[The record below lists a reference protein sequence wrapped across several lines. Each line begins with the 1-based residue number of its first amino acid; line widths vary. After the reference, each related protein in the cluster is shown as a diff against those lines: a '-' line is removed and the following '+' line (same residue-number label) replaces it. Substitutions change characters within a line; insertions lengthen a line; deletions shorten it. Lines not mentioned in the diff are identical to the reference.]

1 VNVVANDTA
10 SDADTLRRLR
20 WSCRR
25 GMLELDLL
33 LGTFLTHGFRNL
45 DARGQATF
53 ERLLDYPDTT
63 LLQLLMGQMQSSDRD
78 VAHVVEQ
85 IRNSTRPST

>member
-1 VNVVANDTA
+1 MGPQTQEDL
-10 SDADTLRRLR
+10 DALRRLR

-33 LGTFLTHGFRNL
+33 LDGFLKHGFLAL
-45 DARGQATF
+45 DESGRATF

-78 VAHVVEQ
+78 VAHVVEH
-85 IRNSTRPST
+85 IRNSVHHQA

>member
-1 VNVVANDTA
+1 M
-10 SDADTLRRLR
+10 RRLR

-33 LGTFLTHGFRNL
+33 LDGFLEHGFSQL
-45 DARGQATF
+45 DARGRETF
-53 ERLLDYPDTT
+53 KRLLDYPDTT

-78 VAHVVEQ
+78 VAHVVEH
-85 IRNSTRPST
+85 IRNSARRSS

>member
-1 VNVVANDTA
+1 MAPDPAGTEEQI
-10 SDADTLRRLR
+10 RRLR

-33 LGTFLTHGFRNL
+33 LDSFLRRGFASL
-45 DARGQATF
+45 DERGRETF

-63 LLQLLMGQMQSSDRD
+63 LLQLLMGQMQSSDRE
-78 VAHVVEQ
+78 VAHVVEH
-85 IRNSTRPST
+85 IRNCARHSS

>member
-1 VNVVANDTA
+1 VTKEQQHAV
-10 SDADTLRRLR
+10 SDVEALRRLR

-33 LGTFLTHGFRNL
+33 LDAFLRHGFLKL
-45 DARGQATF
+45 DARGREAF

-78 VAHVVEQ
+78 VAHVVEH
-85 IRNSTRPST
+85 IRQTAHHPS

>member
-1 VNVVANDTA
+1 MEPQTQADV
-10 SDADTLRRLR
+10 DALRRLR

-33 LGTFLTHGFRNL
+33 LDGFLKHGFLEL
-45 DARGQATF
+45 DEPGRATF

-85 IRNSTRPST
+85 IRNSVCHQA